1 MARMHSGAK
10 GKSGSTR
17 PPVLKPSE
25 WFERT
30 PEWVTDKIIELGKSG
45 QTPSI
50 IGVILRDQYG
60 VPLVKSILG
69 KSITQVLA
77 ENGLAPS
84 MPEDLTNLI
93 KRAVLMRKHLEENPK
108 DLHSK
113 RGLKQTEVKINRLS
127 NYYKRRG
134 ILPANWKYEPERA
147 ATLIR

>member
-17 PPVLKPSE
+17 PPVLKPPE

-30 PEWVTDKIIELGKSG
+30 PEWVTDKIIELAKAG
-45 QTPSI
+45 QTPSM
-50 IGVILRDQYG
+50 IGLIFRDQYG
-60 VPLVKSILG
+60 VPLVKAVLG

-84 MPEDLTNLI
+84 IPEDLNNLI
-93 KRAVLMRKHLEENPK
+93 KRAVRVRKHLEENPK

-113 RGLKQTEVKINRLS
+113 RGLQQIEVKISRLS
-127 NYYKRRG
+127 KYYKRRG
-134 ILPANWKYEPERA
+134 ILPENWKYEPERA
-147 ATLIR
+147 ATITQ

>member
-17 PPVLKPSE
+17 PPVLKPAE

-30 PEWVTDKIIELGKSG
+30 PEWVTDKIIELGKAG
-45 QTPSI
+45 QTPST

-113 RGLKQTEVKINRLS
+113 RGLQQTEVKINRLS

>member
-1 MARMHSGAK
+1 MHSGAK

-17 PPVLKPSE
+17 PPVLKPAE

-30 PEWVTDKIIELGKSG
+30 PEWVTDKIIELGKAG
-45 QTPSI
+45 QTPSM

-60 VPLVKSILG
+60 IPLVKAVLG

-93 KRAVLMRKHLEENPK
+93 KKAVLMRKHLEENPK

-113 RGLKQTEVKINRLS
+113 RGLQQAEVKINRLS

>member
-17 PPVLKPSE
+17 PPVLKPAE

-30 PEWVTDKIIELGKSG
+30 PEWVTDKIIELGKAG
-45 QTPSI
+45 QTPST

-113 RGLKQTEVKINRLS
+113 RGLQQTEVKINRLS
-127 NYYKRRG
+127 KYYKRCG
-134 ILPANWKYEPERA
+134 ILPENWKYEPERA